1 MSFVVYS
8 LIDIVDFNEWLS
20 NTFTHEKKIKKPKA
34 PKIPH
39 KDGVRSGA
47 RTGSAKKQNGPRN
60 NFVGG

>member
-1 MSFVVYS
+1 
-8 LIDIVDFNEWLS
+8 LAQ
-20 NTFTHEKKIKKPKA
+20 EKKIKKPKA
-34 PKIPH
+34 PKVPH